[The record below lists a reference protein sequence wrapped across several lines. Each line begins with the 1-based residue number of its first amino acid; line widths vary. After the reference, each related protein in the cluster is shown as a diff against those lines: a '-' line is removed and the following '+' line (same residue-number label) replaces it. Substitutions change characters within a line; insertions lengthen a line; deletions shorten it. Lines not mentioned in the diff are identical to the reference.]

1 MSPEAAVAILVW
13 NLLLS
18 VGIVGA
24 LVALGGEHRPE
35 AKHLR
40 IHGATLDCQEQ
51 QMKWNMAQQIV
62 NAQIQ
67 GVLETLVKEPD
78 DPRDTEAAR

>member
-1 MSPEAAVAILVW
+1 MSEEAAVAILIW

-18 VGIVGA
+18 VGIVA
-24 LVALGGEHRPE
+24 VLVALGSEHRPE

-40 IHGATLDCQEQ
+40 IHGNTLDTLEQ
-51 QMKWNMAQQIV
+51 QIKWNVAQQLV

-78 DPRDTEAAR
+78 DPRETSK